1 MNVEQALSQL
11 KEKGYKFT
19 GKREEILSVFAQ
31 EKRYLS
37 AKDVLSALQM
47 NYPNISFDTVYRN
60 LSLFEEMEILEV
72 TELEGE
78 KRFRFQCSTTRH
90 HHHLICLDCGKTKQ
104 IHACPMDWLEDSEEE
119 EFQVTGHKFEIYGY
133 CPECSSAAVQA

>member
-1 MNVEQALSQL
+1 MNVDQALLHL

-19 GKREEILSVFAQ
+19 GKREQLLSVFAE

-37 AKDVLSALQM
+37 AKEVLNALQH
-47 NYPNISFDTVYRN
+47 NYPNVSFDTVYRN
-60 LSLFEEMEILEV
+60 LSLFEELDILEV

-78 KRFRFQCSTTRH
+78 KRFRFRCSTNLH

-104 IHACPMDWLEDSEEE
+104 IHACPMDWLGNNGDE

-133 CPECSSAAVQA
+133 CEACSTAGVV